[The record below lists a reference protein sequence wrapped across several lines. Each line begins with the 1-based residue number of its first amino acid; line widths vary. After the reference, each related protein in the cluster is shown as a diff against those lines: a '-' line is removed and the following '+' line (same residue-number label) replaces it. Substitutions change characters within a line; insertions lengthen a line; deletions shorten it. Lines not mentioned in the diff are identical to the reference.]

1 MLSPGAESL
10 LPLFLPPCGSSSHC
24 PVFLKHLRGCVAWLS
39 GKIVPTHQMYS
50 SQAYLGRIQRDCSEI
65 RQQHHFNES
74 ISAELD
80 FDISLWRDKDQ
91 AAFLCPPEP
100 VFRMLLSFWFLVL
113 DLSLF
118 LTGVCHRVRS
128 HSSKE
133 HLLLWEPI
141 TRLLPLEAIKGMGRG
156 GVCQ

>member
-1 MLSPGAESL
+1 M
-10 LPLFLPPCGSSSHC
+10 LPLFLPPHGSSSHC
-24 PVFLKHLRGCVAWLS
+24 HVFLKHLKGCVAWLS

-50 SQAYLGRIQRDCSEI
+50 SQAYLGGIQRDSVPCSEI

-74 ISAELD
+74 TSAELD

-100 VFRMLLSFWFLVL
+100 VFRMLSSFWFLVL

-118 LTGVCHRVRS
+118 LTGVCHRVWS

-141 TRLLPLEAIKGMGRG
+141 TRVLPLEAIKGMGRG